1 MVFGES
7 VDAMAA
13 VGQGDKVYVEG
24 TLSLNE
30 WTAAGGEKKHGLPV
44 SSWRSGPQ
52 RIGKY
57 RAPRPKQPA
66 QHGTHA
72 PLPPD
77 FKDPDG
83 SRREMESERRYA

>member
-13 VGQGDKVYVEG
+13 VEQGDKVYVEG
-24 TLSLNE
+24 TISLNE
-30 WTAAGGEKKHGLPV
+30 WTAAGGEKKHGLSV
-44 SSWRSGPQ
+44 SSWRAGPQ
-52 RIGKY
+52 RIGKH
-57 RAPRPKQPA
+57 RVARPKHSA

-83 SRREMESERRYA
+83 WRREMESERRYA